1 MYFFLHKVNVGTA
14 FGLKNLSY
22 IIFSLKI
29 QVMRPKS
36 IIASLF
42 FSIFFFSCVSSKKY
56 KQAQTDYANLQVKQ
70 SQLEGDLSNCNTEKA
85 NLARQKS
92 ELENDKVNLN
102 SRIADM
108 NRQMDFLKENNTT
121 VLKQLQDLSVI
132 SSSQAESIRKSLDNL
147 GVKDAYIM
155 DLQTAMARKDSLNMA
170 LVMNL
175 KGAIGNMNDKDIN
188 IKVDKGVVY
197 IDISDKMLFKTG
209 KYEVTPQAKEVLG
222 KVAMVLKNQPDIEFM
237 VEGHTDNVPYRS
249 GVLLDNWDL
258 SVKRATAVVRILQN
272 QYGLDPAKMAAAGRG
287 EYNPLMDNSSDES
300 RAVNRRTR
308 IVILPQLDQFF
319 KLLEAKKA

>member
-1 MYFFLHKVNVGTA
+1 MK
-14 FGLKNLSY
+14 
-22 IIFSLKI
+22 LKI
-29 QVMRPKS
+29 IIPS
-36 IIASLF
+36 ILVSMLL
-42 FSIFFFSCVSSKKY
+42 FSCVSSKKY
-56 KQAQTDYANLQVKQ
+56 KQSQADYASLQLKHT
-70 SQLEGDLSNCNTEKA
+70 QLEGDLSNCNNEKA
-85 NLARQKS
+85 TLESQKS
-92 ELENDKVNLN
+92 ELESEKANLN
-102 SRIADM
+102 NRIAEL
-108 NRQMDFLKENNTT
+108 NRQVDFLKENNTT

-132 SSSQAESIRKSLDNL
+132 SSSQAESIKKSLDNI
-147 GVKDAYIM
+147 GAKDAYII
-155 DLQTAMARKDSLNMA
+155 DLQTALARKDSLNMA

-175 KGAIGNMNDKDIN
+175 KGAIGNLDDKDIN

-209 KYEVTPQAKEVLG
+209 KYEVTQQAKDVLG
-222 KVAMVLKNQPDIEFM
+222 KVAMVLKNQPEIEFM

-287 EYNPLMDNSSDES
+287 EYLPLLDNSTAEN
-300 RAVNRRTR
+300 RAINRRTR

-319 KLLEAKKA
+319 KLLEPKKT